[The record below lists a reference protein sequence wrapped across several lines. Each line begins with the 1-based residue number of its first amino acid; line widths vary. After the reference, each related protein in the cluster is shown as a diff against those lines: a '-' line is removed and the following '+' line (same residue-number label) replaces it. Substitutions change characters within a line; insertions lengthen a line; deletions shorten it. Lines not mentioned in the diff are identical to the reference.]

1 MSLEED
7 VICPSCK
14 SPGERSGVTES
25 LARYECLSCGHVWW
39 EAEDTIYKNEF
50 FNEVMD
56 FFQQELDSAKKGKV
70 RNYTEDDA
78 RKFLEIARGRD
89 LDMLSSEWEYLVKTE
104 DGNYYWT
111 NKKDD
116 FARVI

>member
-1 MSLEED
+1 MSLED
-7 VICPSCK
+7 VVCPSCK
-14 SPGERSGVTES
+14 SPGERSGGTGEN
-25 LARYECLSCGHVWW
+25 LARYVCQSCGHVWW

-50 FNEVMD
+50 FNEVID
-56 FFQQELDSAKKGKV
+56 FFQQELDSAEKGQI
-70 RNYTEDDA
+70 RNYSEHDA
-78 RKFLEIARGRD
+78 KKFLGIAKGRD
-89 LDMLSSEWEYLVKTE
+89 LDMLSNEWEYLVKTE